1 MKRILHMQKSYFACL
16 LFMVMQ
22 IDMHAQDLRFSQY
35 FNSPLSINPANTGFL
50 PSSDYRLGAH
60 YREQWATIPVPYK
73 TMSIYGDFQFMRNLI
88 PSGWMGLGGL
98 ILQDVA
104 GSGSLSSTKAY
115 TSLAYHQMIGS
126 SSLLSAGFN
135 LGVATK
141 RINPSALRFGDQW
154 DGKFFSRPTSEILL
168 NNSIG
173 YFDLQAG
180 LNYSFFPTD
189 NLYFHGGFSMHHLN
203 RPRETFFQQ
212 SSGIDN
218 RIPIRSIAFLDA
230 MVKVNNVVIVSPGVY
245 YTKQGT
251 ANEFVGGLHINYNI
265 TGDGKQQLIAGV
277 YKRLGDAVI
286 PMVGYQWRNF
296 KFTFSYDAT
305 TSSMKNFNGGRGAT
319 EMYMQY
325 DGMYTLLY
333 ANKQSFCP
341 AF

>member
-1 MKRILHMQKSYFACL
+1 MKRKLFMQKLFMACL
-16 LFMVMQ
+16 LIMTVQMN
-22 IDMHAQDLRFSQY
+22 IVAQDLRFSQY
-35 FNSPLSINPANTGFL
+35 FNSPLSTNPANTGFL

-60 YREQWATIPVPYK
+60 YREQWASVPVPYK

-115 TSLAYHQMIGS
+115 ASLAYHQMIGS

-135 LGVATK
+135 LGFATK
-141 RINPSALRFGDQW
+141 RINSSALRFGDQW

-203 RPRETFFQQ
+203 KPRETFFQQ
-212 SSGIDN
+212 NSGVDN

-230 MVKVNNVVIVSPGVY
+230 MIKVNNMIIVSPGMY

-251 ANEFVGGLHINYNI
+251 ANEFVGGLHMNYNI

-277 YKRLGDAVI
+277 YARPGDALI
-286 PMVGYQWRNF
+286 PMVGYQWRSF

-305 TSSMKNFNGGRGAT
+305 TSSLKNFNGGRGAT
-319 EMYMQY
+319 EMYLQY
-325 DGMYTLLY
+325 DGMYTLMY

>member
-1 MKRILHMQKSYFACL
+1 VKRSTHIKGL
-16 LFMVMQ
+16 LFVAFFSMLQ
-22 IDMHAQDLRFSQY
+22 LAHAQDLRFSQY
-35 FNSPLSINPANTGFL
+35 FNSPLSTNPANTGFL

-60 YREQWATIPVPYK
+60 YREQWASVPVPYK
-73 TMSIYGDFQFMRNLI
+73 TMSVYGDFQFMRNLI

-115 TSLAYHQMIGS
+115 ASLAYHQMIGS

-135 LGVATK
+135 LGFATK
-141 RINPSALRFGDQW
+141 RINASSLRFGDQW

-189 NLYFHGGFSMHHLN
+189 NIYFHGGFSMHHLN
-203 RPRETFFQQ
+203 KPKESFFQQ
-212 SSGIDN
+212 NSGVEN
-218 RIPIRSIAFLDA
+218 TIPIRSIAFLDA
-230 MVKVNNVVIVSPGVY
+230 MFKVNDMVIVSPGFY
-245 YTKQGT
+245 YTKQ
-251 ANEFVGGLHINYNI
+251 ANASEFVGGLHMNYNL

-277 YKRLGDAVI
+277 YARPGDAII
-286 PMVGYQWRNF
+286 PMVGYQWKNF

-305 TSSMKNFNGGRGAT
+305 TSGLKNFNGGRGAT

-325 DGMYTLLY
+325 DGMYTLMY

>member
-1 MKRILHMQKSYFACL
+1 MKRKLFMQKLFMACL
-16 LFMVMQ
+16 VIMAVQMN
-22 IDMHAQDLRFSQY
+22 IVAQDLRFSQY
-35 FNSPLSINPANTGFL
+35 FNSPLSTNPANTGFL

-60 YREQWATIPVPYK
+60 YREQWASVPVPYK

-115 TSLAYHQMIGS
+115 ASLAYHQMIGS

-135 LGVATK
+135 LGFATK
-141 RINPSALRFGDQW
+141 RINSSALRFGDQW

-203 RPRETFFQQ
+203 KPRETFFQQ
-212 SSGIDN
+212 NSGVDN

-230 MVKVNNVVIVSPGVY
+230 MIKVNNMIIVSPGMY

-251 ANEFVGGLHINYNI
+251 ANEFVGGLHMNYNI

-277 YKRLGDAVI
+277 YARPGDALI
-286 PMVGYQWRNF
+286 PMVGYQWRSF

-305 TSSMKNFNGGRGAT
+305 TSSLKNFNGGRGAT
-319 EMYMQY
+319 EMYLQY

>member
-1 MKRILHMQKSYFACL
+1 MKRNLLMQKLFMACL
-16 LFMVMQ
+16 LIMAVQMN
-22 IDMHAQDLRFSQY
+22 IVAQDLRFSQY
-35 FNSPLSINPANTGFL
+35 FNSPLSTNPANTGFL

-60 YREQWATIPVPYK
+60 YREQWASVPVPYK

-115 TSLAYHQMIGS
+115 ASLAYHQMIGS

-135 LGVATK
+135 LGFATK
-141 RINPSALRFGDQW
+141 RINSSALRFGDQW

-203 RPRETFFQQ
+203 KPRETFFQQ
-212 SSGIDN
+212 NSGVDN

-230 MVKVNNVVIVSPGVY
+230 MIKVNNMIIVSPGIY

-265 TGDGKQQLIAGV
+265 TGDGNQQLIAGV
-277 YKRLGDAVI
+277 YTRPGDALI
-286 PMVGYQWRNF
+286 PMVGYQWRSF

-305 TSSMKNFNGGRGAT
+305 TSSLKNFNGGSGAT
-319 EMYMQY
+319 EMYLQY
-325 DGMYTLLY
+325 DGMYTLMY

>member
-1 MKRILHMQKSYFACL
+1 MKRTIQIQKS
-16 LFMVMQ
+16 FMVCLFIMAMQ
-22 IDMHAQDLRFSQY
+22 MNVAAQDLRFSQY
-35 FNSPLSINPANTGFL
+35 FNSPLSTNPANTGFL

-60 YREQWATIPVPYK
+60 YREQWASVPVPYK

-98 ILQDVA
+98 ILQDIA

-115 TSLAYHQMIGS
+115 ASLAYHQMIGS

-135 LGVATK
+135 LGFATK
-141 RINPSALRFGDQW
+141 RINSSALRFGDQW

-203 RPRETFFQQ
+203 KPRESFFQQ
-212 SSGIDN
+212 NSGVDN
-218 RIPIRSIAFLDA
+218 RIPVRSIGFLDA
-230 MVKVNNVVIVSPGVY
+230 MIKVNNMIIVSPGIY

-251 ANEFVGGLHINYNI
+251 ANEFVGGLHMNYNI
-265 TGDGKQQLIAGV
+265 TGDGKQQFIAGI
-277 YKRLGDAVI
+277 YTRPGDALI
-286 PMVGYQWRNF
+286 PMLGYQWRSF

-305 TSSMKNFNGGRGAT
+305 TSSLKNFNGGRGAT

-325 DGMYTLLY
+325 DGMYTLMY

>member
-1 MKRILHMQKSYFACL
+1 MKRNLLMQKLFMACL
-16 LFMVMQ
+16 LIMAVQMN
-22 IDMHAQDLRFSQY
+22 IVAQDLRFSQY
-35 FNSPLSINPANTGFL
+35 FNSPLSTNPANTGFL

-60 YREQWATIPVPYK
+60 YREQWASVPVPYK

-115 TSLAYHQMIGS
+115 ASLAYHQMIGS

-135 LGVATK
+135 LGFATK
-141 RINPSALRFGDQW
+141 RINSSALRFGDQW

-203 RPRETFFQQ
+203 KPRETFFQQ
-212 SSGIDN
+212 NSGVDN

-230 MVKVNNVVIVSPGVY
+230 MIKVNNMIIVSPGIY

-265 TGDGKQQLIAGV
+265 TGDGNQQLIAGV
-277 YKRLGDAVI
+277 YTRPGDALI
-286 PMVGYQWRNF
+286 PMVGYQWRSF

-305 TSSMKNFNGGRGAT
+305 TSSLKNFNGGRGAT
-319 EMYMQY
+319 EMYLQY
-325 DGMYTLLY
+325 DGMYTLMY

>member
-1 MKRILHMQKSYFACL
+1 MKRKLFMQKLFMACL
-16 LFMVMQ
+16 LIMAVQMNSV
-22 IDMHAQDLRFSQY
+22 AQDLRFSQY
-35 FNSPLSINPANTGFL
+35 FNSPLSTNPANTGFL

-60 YREQWATIPVPYK
+60 YREQWASVPVPYK

-115 TSLAYHQMIGS
+115 ASLAYHQMIGS

-135 LGVATK
+135 LGFATK
-141 RINPSALRFGDQW
+141 RINSSALRFGDQW

-203 RPRETFFQQ
+203 KPRETFFQQ
-212 SSGIDN
+212 NSGVDN

-230 MVKVNNVVIVSPGVY
+230 MIKVNNMIIVSPGMY

-251 ANEFVGGLHINYNI
+251 ANEFVGGLHMNYNI

-277 YKRLGDAVI
+277 YARPGDALI
-286 PMVGYQWRNF
+286 PMVGYQWRSF

-305 TSSMKNFNGGRGAT
+305 TSSLKNFNGGRGAT
-319 EMYMQY
+319 EMYLQY
-325 DGMYTLLY
+325 DGMYTLMY

>member
-1 MKRILHMQKSYFACL
+1 MKRSRNIHGILLWVVTFFTMQQNTF
-16 LFMVMQ
+16 
-22 IDMHAQDLRFSQY
+22 AQDLRFSQF
-35 FNSPLSINPANTGFL
+35 FNSPLSTNPANTGFI

-60 YREQWATIPVPYK
+60 YREQWATVPVPYK
-73 TMSIYGDFQFMRNLI
+73 TMSVYGDFQFMRNLI

-115 TSLAYHQMIGS
+115 ASLAYHQMVGS

-135 LGVATK
+135 LGFATK
-141 RINPSALRFGDQW
+141 RINSSALRFGDQW

-180 LNYSFFPTD
+180 LNYSIFPTE
-189 NLYFHGGFSMHHLN
+189 NIYFHGGFSMHHLN
-203 RPRETFFQQ
+203 KPKESFFQQ
-212 SSGIDN
+212 SNGVEN
-218 RIPIRSIAFLDA
+218 TIPIRSIAFLDA
-230 MVKVNNVVIVSPGVY
+230 MFKLNDLVILSPGMY
-245 YTKQGT
+245 FTKQAG
-251 ANEFVGGLHINYNI
+251 AAEFVGGFHINYNL

-277 YKRLGDAVI
+277 YARPGEAII
-286 PMVGYQWRNF
+286 PMVGYQWRSF

-305 TSSMKNFNGGRGAT
+305 TSGLQSFNGGRGAT

-325 DGMYTLLY
+325 DGMYTLMY

>member
-1 MKRILHMQKSYFACL
+1 MKRELYMQKIFIACL
-16 LFMVMQ
+16 LIMA
-22 IDMHAQDLRFSQY
+22 MHVNIAAQDLRFSQY
-35 FNSPLSINPANTGFL
+35 FNSPLSTNPANTGFL

-60 YREQWATIPVPYK
+60 YREQWAAVPVPYK

-115 TSLAYHQMIGS
+115 ASLAYHQMIGS

-135 LGVATK
+135 LGFATK
-141 RINPSALRFGDQW
+141 RINSSALRFGDQW

-189 NLYFHGGFSMHHLN
+189 NLYFHGGISMHHLN
-203 RPRETFFQQ
+203 KPRETFFQQ
-212 SSGIDN
+212 NSGIDN

-230 MVKVNNVVIVSPGVY
+230 MIKVNNMIIVSPGIY

-251 ANEFVGGLHINYNI
+251 ANEFVGGLHLNYNI

-277 YKRLGDAVI
+277 YTRPGDAII
-286 PMVGYQWRNF
+286 PMVGYQWRSF

-305 TSSMKNFNGGRGAT
+305 TSSLKNFNGGRGAT

-325 DGMYTLLY
+325 DGMYTLMY